1 MLDLI
6 LAGLHHIAAFTLVG
20 VFAAEFALLRPGLE
34 GRRVGQLSKLD
45 GAYGAAAGIVV
56 VVGIIRVIFG
66 NAGLEF
72 YVFNWV
78 FWLKMAAFAGM
89 GLASIPPTMT
99 IIGWRRAL
107 AADAAYAPPPAEVA
121 RVRSFLFV
129 EVACVALVPLFAAAM
144 ARGYGAF

>member
-6 LAGLHHIAAFTLVG
+6 LAGLHHIDVFTLMG

-66 NAGLEF
+66 NAGWEF
-72 YVFNWV
+72 YVFNGV
-78 FWLKMAAFAGM
+78 FWLKMATFAAVGA
-89 GLASIPPTMT
+89 LSILPTRA
-99 IIGWRRAL
+99 IARWRRTRL
-107 AADAAYAPPPAEVA
+107 AEVPRDEIA
-121 RVRSFLFV
+121 
-129 EVACVALVPLFAAAM
+129 ACRRWTAGTAAWS
-144 ARGYGAF
+144 GWGAISRTS

>member
-6 LAGLHHIAAFTLVG
+6 LAGLHHLAVFTLVG
-20 VFAAEFALLRPGLE
+20 VFAAEFAVLRSGLE
-34 GRRVGQLSKLD
+34 GRRLGQLSALD
-45 GAYGAAAGIVV
+45 RAYGATAGIVV
-56 VVGIIRVIFG
+56 VVGIVRVIFG
-66 NAGLEF
+66 NAGWEF

-99 IIGWRRAL
+99 ILNWRKAL
-107 AADAAYAPPPAEVA
+107 AADGAYDPSPAEIA
-121 RVRSFLFV
+121 RVRGYLFAEIGFL
-129 EVACVALVPLFAAAM
+129 ALVPLFAAAM